1 MCVCVC
7 VCVCVFIF
15 ILVLSPSPNEGN
27 EIREMQVKCKA
38 NCAEGNQMDA
48 LLFFV
53 LHIKKNKKKIV
64 PICKTIA
71 MTVVLALSKLG
82 ILACLLWVCTSG
94 VIAQMCM
101 NGK

>member
-1 MCVCVC
+1 M
-7 VCVCVFIF
+7 CVCVFIF

-53 LHIKKNKKKIV
+53 LHIKKNKKKH
-64 PICKTIA
+64 CTH
-71 MTVVLALSKLG
+71 LQNYRYDCC
-82 ILACLLWVCTSG
+82 AC
-94 VIAQMCM
+94 IE
-101 NGK
+101 